1 MNSNNNDNNKDD
13 EKTIEHTDN
22 IYFKS
27 LVDKA
32 YELYNKSITID
43 CKSVEP
49 MLWLHNQSLLRKAW
63 EKYCIRFDKGPLRDV
78 FMENDFALYM
88 KYMYETFEMNVIVV
102 KRADK
107 LELTTYQKNKLWRRG
122 NPELYKEQNRR
133 KYLVRKERKRLAAEA
148 AAAEQV

>member
-1 MNSNNNDNNKDD
+1 
-13 EKTIEHTDN
+13 
-22 IYFKS
+22 
-27 LVDKA
+27 
-32 YELYNKSITID
+32 
-43 CKSVEP
+43 
-49 MLWLHNQSLLRKAW
+49 
-63 EKYCIRFDKGPLRDV
+63 
-78 FMENDFALYM
+78 MENDFALYM

-133 KYLVRKERKRLAAEA
+133 KYQVRKERKRLAAEA